1 MNEETLTIENFIRLL
16 KSHIKTNHY
25 KYSDSFEIVVKDLI
39 EQISDTAEEK
49 GYRNGYSAGYDA
61 GQYDK
66 KQELIENLRTML

>member
-25 KYSDSFEIVVKDLI
+25 KYSDSFETVVKDLI